1 MFCHI
6 KIFMSMKT
14 LTTFEKQKISNEI
27 KLMLFAAR
35 DFLKNTNRLEE
46 YKDSFP
52 IYDAG
57 GYYGEA
63 FGIIRCLVNLGY
75 GKLGADNGNGLKQ
88 WFNQL
93 QFEVLK
99 EEKEYGL
106 EKRFNY
112 YRRIVSLNNKYN
124 IEPLEHFI
132 FSISEIKNIISELKE
147 FDEVCQTITLQITS
161 SNILKIENTEI
172 IDSICKNSLET
183 KETIKWLI
191 EFTDDYS
198 KFPEECSTSSYLECV
213 IQHLVNLNILD
224 EGHYVIN
231 PW

>member
-1 MFCHI
+1 
-6 KIFMSMKT
+6 MSKKT

-75 GKLGADNGNGLKQ
+75 GNELKH

-106 EKRFNY
+106 EERFNY
-112 YRRIVSLNNKYN
+112 YRRIVNLNNKYN

-147 FDEVCQTITLQITS
+147 FDEVCQTITLQIAS

-172 IDSICKNSLET
+172 IDSICKDSLET
-183 KETIKWLI
+183 EETIKWLI
-191 EFTDDYS
+191 EFADDYDYS
-198 KFPEECSTSSYLECV
+198 KFPEKYSRSRSAYLECV